1 MKGEGIQLDISM
13 VEGSDLRI
21 KILRSGEPLM
31 VKDIDLVYFLDR
43 PDQSFT
49 LSLDN
54 ILNMKKLF

>member
-1 MKGEGIQLDISM
+1 MKGEEIELDISM

-21 KILRSGEPLM
+21 KILRYGDPIM
-31 VKDIDLVYFLDR
+31 VKDIDLAYFLDR

-54 ILNMKKLF
+54 ILNMRKLF